1 MAEADIVMTCPTC
14 EKRYSFS
21 RARMRSRGGTF
32 LCDVCR
38 TRVLI
43 PTRTVEIA
51 GGPGGGA
58 ARAAAAFET
67 PSPQTATGGT
77 IAAQAPGPASDPRT
91 PDDSSEVTCPHCGGS
106 FRAKIAA
113 DRTDPSGAT
122 GDPKAGATTTS
133 TAPSPAAPHLRTI
146 LVVEDS
152 EFFRECAVDALK
164 TDYRPLKAR
173 NASEAMG
180 VLESEHVDMVILDLT
195 LEREEDGLEV
205 LTATA
210 AKGLPCLIF
219 TARNE
224 AEMWVDGWQ
233 RLQKLGATDLL
244 IKSVNAEEQLL
255 AKVATI
261 LGQVPV
267 AGR

>member
-1 MAEADIVMTCPTC
+1 MTCPTC
-14 EKRYSFS
+14 EKRYTFS
-21 RARMRSRGGTF
+21 RARVLSRGGTF

-43 PTRTVEIA
+43 PTRTVELS
-51 GGPGGGA
+51 GGPASEGA
-58 ARAAAAFET
+58 RSAATIAT
-67 PSPQTATGGT
+67 PSPVPAISATKTA
-77 IAAQAPGPASDPRT
+77 QEPEPASDPRI

-106 FRAKIAA
+106 FRARIASE
-113 DRTDPSGAT
+113 RPNPSASSV
-122 GDPKAGATTTS
+122 DPKTGAS
-133 TAPSPAAPHLRTI
+133 AASEAPAPTPPRLRTI

-152 EFFRECAVDALK
+152 EFFRECAIDALK
-164 TDYRPLKAR
+164 TDYCPLKAR
-173 NASEAMG
+173 NASEALG
-180 VLESEHVDMVILDLT
+180 ILHRERVDLVILDLT
-195 LEREEDGLEV
+195 LEREEDGLDV
-205 LTATA
+205 LAATA
-210 AKGLPCLIF
+210 AKRLPCLIF

-244 IKSVNAEEQLL
+244 IKSVNSEEQLL